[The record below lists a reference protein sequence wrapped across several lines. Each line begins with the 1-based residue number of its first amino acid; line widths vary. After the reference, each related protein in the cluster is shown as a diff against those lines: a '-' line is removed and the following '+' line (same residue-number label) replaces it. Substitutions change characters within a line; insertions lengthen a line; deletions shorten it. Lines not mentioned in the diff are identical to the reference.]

1 MLWLIFQIMS
11 NGEYK
16 AALHRVLA
24 NAYHEP
30 RVSVAVF
37 FSPGTRE
44 DTYGPLPEL
53 VSPVKLALI
62 PSVYSCRVHAKISL
76 VFNPGFLHPQT
87 TLTSLHRRLNQKAPI
102 FLKF

>member
-1 MLWLIFQIMS
+1 MAAAAVENTLIGELDYDRAEEINQLCVTLQSRIMS

-62 PSVYSCRVHAKISL
+62 PSVYSCRVHAK
-76 VFNPGFLHPQT
+76 V
-87 TLTSLHRRLNQKAPI
+87 K
-102 FLKF
+102 